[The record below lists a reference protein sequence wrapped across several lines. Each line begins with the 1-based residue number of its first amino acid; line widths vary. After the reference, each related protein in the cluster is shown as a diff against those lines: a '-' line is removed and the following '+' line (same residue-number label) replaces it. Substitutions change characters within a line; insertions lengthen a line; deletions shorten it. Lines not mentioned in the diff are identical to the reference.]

1 MKTSTELK
9 QLLLDLAGVQSG
21 NVIALLTELNDQ
33 ELQNL
38 IKIHISTDSVTAAH
52 GRTLSALRNKMYN
65 EVFKRNSIGRLS
77 GNHMSFKQRD
87 FLLSLG
93 LLAEKKKSLIYDND
107 DLDRV
112 DRLILQYLK
121 EGKTQAEIEIL
132 LKSLDIK
139 PNSLSIIEKRLKA
152 IREKFGAKSN
162 FHLAII
168 LYGK

>member
-9 QLLLDLAGVQSG
+9 QLLLELAGVQSA
-21 NVIALLTELNDQ
+21 NVVALLAELNDQ
-33 ELQNL
+33 ELQKL
-38 IKIHISTDSVTAAH
+38 IKLHLATASR
-52 GRTLSALRNKMYN
+52 GFVPDALRNKMYN
-65 EVFKRNSIGRLS
+65 ELFSRHSIGRLS
-77 GNHMSFKQRD
+77 GNHMSFKQRN

-93 LLAEKKKSLIYDND
+93 LLAEKKKNLIYDND

-132 LKSLDIK
+132 LKGLDIK

-152 IREKFGAKSN
+152 IRDKFGAKSN
-162 FHLAII
+162 FHLAVI

>member
-9 QLLLDLAGVQSG
+9 HLLLDLAGIQSG
-21 NVIALLTELNDQ
+21 NVVTLLAELSDK
-33 ELQNL
+33 ELVNL
-38 IKIHISTDSVTAAH
+38 IKLHLAAGVSGH
-52 GRTLSALRNKMYN
+52 VPNALRNKMYN
-65 EVFKRNSIGRLS
+65 ELFSRHSIGRLS
-77 GNHMSFKQRD
+77 GNHMSFKQRS

-93 LLAEKKKSLIYDND
+93 LLDQQKKNLIYDND
-107 DLDRV
+107 DLDRT

-152 IREKFGAKSN
+152 IKEKFGAKSN
-162 FHLAII
+162 FHLAVI

>member
-9 QLLLDLAGVQSG
+9 QLLLDLAGVQAA
-21 NVIALLTELNDQ
+21 NVVTLLSELSDQ
-33 ELQNL
+33 ELINI
-38 IKIHISTDSVTAAH
+38 IKLHISTASRGFLPD
-52 GRTLSALRNKMYN
+52 ALRNKMYN
-65 EVFKRNSIGRLS
+65 ELFKRNSIGRLS
-77 GNHMSFKQRD
+77 GNHMSFKQRN
-87 FLLSLG
+87 FLISLG
-93 LLAEKKKSLIYDND
+93 LLAEKKKSLIYETD

-121 EGKTQAEIEIL
+121 EGRTQAEISDL

-152 IREKFGAKSN
+152 IREKFNAKSN
-162 FHLAII
+162 FHLAVI

>member
-9 QLLLDLAGVQSG
+9 QLLLDLAGVQSANVVTLLADLSDKELE
-21 NVIALLTELNDQ
+21 NVIKLHL
-33 ELQNL
+33 
-38 IKIHISTDSVTAAH
+38 STASRGFVPD
-52 GRTLSALRNKMYN
+52 ALRNKMYN
-65 EVFKRNSIGRLS
+65 ELFKRNSIGRLS
-77 GNHMSFKQRD
+77 GNHMSFKQRN

-93 LLAEKKKSLIYDND
+93 LLAERKKSLVYDND

-121 EGKTQAEIEIL
+121 EGRTQAEISDL
-132 LKSLDIK
+132 LKALNIK

-152 IREKFGAKSN
+152 IKKRFNAKSN
-162 FHLAII
+162 FHLAVI